1 MWERIKS
8 FGLWTVL
15 ASIATACVLGFAA
28 AQSVNKKASG
38 KRKEQRAVDMMNSGI
53 GREIHKGKQMME
65 AANKDKDAAIA
76 ADVRM
81 ENQLEKM
88 GAANESLDA
97 IADRFNSR
105 RLRKSTDSQ
114 ST

>member
-1 MWERIKS
+1 MWAK
-8 FGLWTVL
+8 FKAMGWVTML
-15 ASIATACVLGFAA
+15 ASVATAIVLGFVA
-28 AQSVNKKASG
+28 AQSVNKKATA
-38 KRKEQRAVDMMNSGI
+38 KRKETRAVDMMNSGI
-53 GREIHKGKQMME
+53 GREIHKGKKLLE
-65 AANKDKDAAIA
+65 SANKDKDAAVA

-105 RLRKSTDSQ
+105 RLRKSADG
-114 ST
+114 